1 MAPSSRVPIRY
12 SSAGRDL
19 YARAAKSGGSVL
31 TKRSVPTPTD
41 DERRGTQGAC
51 LYACRR
57 GHVWMVFLVRV
68 SEPRGFRLRDPAD
81 AYCEED
87 PCSSGDDQGALGVKV
102 SGTRHWTMR

>member
-1 MAPSSRVPIRY
+1 VAPSSRVPIRY

-51 LYACRR
+51 LYAR
-57 GHVWMVFLVRV
+57 
-68 SEPRGFRLRDPAD
+68 
-81 AYCEED
+81 
-87 PCSSGDDQGALGVKV
+87 DDQGALGVKV
-102 SGTRHWTMR
+102 SGIRHWTMR